1 MYSVRPWIF
10 TTESAVIAVAA
21 IVLAAVLTPHPAH
34 VAALTVVFAIAGI
47 GLNIV
52 VGFTGLVSLGHVLFF
67 AVGAYCWA
75 RLSPVLPIP
84 VAIVIPILISCLL
97 AAVIVGVTLRVGG
110 YYFAITTLAIGLL
123 TFVFASNAT
132 AITGGFVGI
141 SGISQIEVP
150 FLTGPGQV
158 LATAG
163 LVLAITYALQSSLRA
178 SPLGQAMLSMRFD
191 PAAAQSLG
199 VSVTMIRFVVF
210 VISSIPVTL
219 GGVFLAQLIHYISPE
234 QFTLETSIQ
243 LLAIAVI
250 GGRGWRWAPIL
261 GAVVV
266 ITLPE
271 LLRPLADYRLVFYGA
286 ALTFVSL
293 FMPRGLSQLATWVTA
308 PLRRK
313 AGVTAAAVA
322 ERSPVP

>member
-1 MYSVRPWIF
+1 MSPVRQWVF
-10 TTESAVIAVAA
+10 TTESFGIAVAA
-21 IVLAAVLTPHPAH
+21 IVLAAVLSPHPAH
-34 VAALTVVFAIAGI
+34 VAALTVIFAIAGI

-84 VAIVIPILISCLL
+84 VAIIVPILISMLL
-97 AAVIVGVTLRVGG
+97 AAGVVAVTLRVAG

-123 TFVFASNAT
+123 TFVFVSNVT
-132 AITGGFVGI
+132 SITGGFVGI
-141 SGISQIEVP
+141 SGIQQIGVP

-158 LATAG
+158 LASAG
-163 LVLAITYALQSSLRA
+163 IVLAITYFLQGSLRA

-199 VSVTMIRFVVF
+199 ISVTMIRFVVF
-210 VISSIPVTL
+210 IVSAIPVTL

-266 ITLPE
+266 TTLPE

-293 FMPRGLSQLATWVTA
+293 FMPRGLSQVAAWAASL
-308 PLRRK
+308 LRRGSPSK
-313 AGVTAAAVA
+313 RLGTQGTGAVQ
-322 ERSPVP
+322 

>member
-1 MYSVRPWIF
+1 MGSVRPWVF
-10 TTESAVIAVAA
+10 RAESAGIAVVA
-21 IVLAAVLTPHPAH
+21 IALAACITPQPAH
-34 VAALTVVFAIAGI
+34 VAALTVVFAMAGI

-67 AVGAYCWA
+67 AVGAYSWA

-84 VAIVIPILISCLL
+84 LAIIIPVVLSCLL
-97 AAVIVGVTLRVGG
+97 AAAIVAVTLRVAG
-110 YYFAITTLAIGLL
+110 YYFAITTLAIALL
-123 TFVFASNAT
+123 TSVFVSNAT

-141 SGISQIEVP
+141 SRIGQIELP
-150 FLTGPGQV
+150 FLSGPGQV

-163 LVLAITYALQSSLRA
+163 IVLAILYVLQSSLRA

-199 VSVTMIRFVVF
+199 VSVTMMRFVVF

-261 GAVVV
+261 GAIVV

-271 LLRPLADYRLVFYGA
+271 ILRPLADYRLVFYGA

-293 FMPRGLSQLATWVTA
+293 FMPRGLSQIAHWA
-308 PLRRK
+308 SGNLRRRARK
-313 AGVTAAAVA
+313 IPAELAEGQAV
-322 ERSPVP
+322 P